1 MREKA
6 DFKMQQKCGGFGMT
20 INSKQFAPN
29 RTDVAQRQALTAGL
43 QECLDRCLAR
53 ILWVYD
59 AAMASPRNESD
70 LKDLLGKSSIR
81 FPC

>member
-20 INSKQFAPN
+20 INSKQFAAN

-43 QECLDRCLAR
+43 QECPDRT
-53 ILWVYD
+53 
-59 AAMASPRNESD
+59 
-70 LKDLLGKSSIR
+70 
-81 FPC
+81 